1 LDKEQHPEIRAG
13 AAWALGELKNKEAL
27 QALVAV
33 FDDINIDVRS
43 ESARSLFRLAEIY
56 SKEIIGFFPKGSE
69 DARAGISWALS
80 KSGNFSVKNLLSVMD
95 DEHSRK
101 WVAWVIGSQNQEKFI
116 TQIEELKQKDKEV
129 YFAVTVLWK
138 ILSSWVSDLDIY

>member
-1 LDKEQHPEIRAG
+1 
-13 AAWALGELKNKEAL
+13 
-27 QALVAV
+27 
-33 FDDINIDVRS
+33 
-43 ESARSLFRLAEIY
+43 
-56 SKEIIGFFPKGSE
+56 
-69 DARAGISWALS
+69 
-80 KSGNFSVKNLLSVMD
+80 MD